1 MRFTKKFL
9 GVFLLLLPLFLTN
22 TTNAFGNV
30 EDDYTPDIKARVAR
44 INVLRGDVQVRR
56 AGSDDWERAA
66 LNLPLVEGDEITT
79 SLGARLEIQF
89 DTYNYL
95 RLSENAYLK
104 ITTLRDE
111 GIALSLPQGTLSL
124 RAFEFNKDKTFFE
137 IDAPKTTIALQQ
149 SGMYRIDAGD
159 SRSSEIRVTV
169 TENGQA
175 RVYSENNGATL
186 KSGRSMQIYL
196 DGNYAGEWE
205 TSDASRYIDDFDNW
219 TLERDAVIAKRF
231 RDSYY
236 DKYYDRDIY
245 GADDLNEYGEWIYSK
260 KYGYVWK
267 PYRNSTASY
276 ADWSPY
282 RYGHWRYIPPFGWT
296 WVNDEPWGWAT
307 YHYGRWIYVDRE
319 WCWTPYASYRPRRS
333 WWSPALVVV
342 TYSGSLICW
351 YPLPYNY
358 GYYNYNHTT
367 IINNT
372 TIIKNTTVVVNPT
385 PTPNAS
391 PTPGQANPQL
401 IRNVDNLPPFQWIP
415 TTGVVAVDASE
426 FGRDKKGFK
435 KPPLDVAEQVLSKVP
450 DEKQNPMLPTIKQ
463 LNGKVSRDIITET
476 PKIAKTETQIKTG
489 VTDRQVGVSMNEKI
503 QKERVLDN
511 RPPIEKTTDTFIRN
525 SESPTKTDVRET
537 GAVKRQETFVKQD
550 NDVTPVKP
558 TRQNPVKND
567 DDNNPI
573 RSTGGGKTER
583 DENPIRNQRNEKE
596 DRDDNPP
603 VRIPPKQER
612 ENNPPVYVP
621 PVRNEQPPVREQQ
634 PQQPK
639 EQPKKE
645 EQKPQEQQKPKV
657 DRKGDGKDG

>member
-1 MRFTKKFL
+1 MRFTKRFL
-9 GVFLLLLPLFLTN
+9 GVFLLLLPLFVTN

-44 INVLRGDVQVRR
+44 INVIRGDVQIRR
-56 AGSDDWERAA
+56 AGSEDWERASM
-66 LNLPLVEGDEITT
+66 NLPLVEGDEVTT
-79 SLGARLEIQF
+79 SLDARLEIQF
-89 DTYNYL
+89 DSYNYL
-95 RLSENAYLK
+95 RLSENSYLK

-137 IDAPKTTIALQQ
+137 IDAPKTTIAVQQ
-149 SGMYRIDAGD
+149 PGMYRIDAGD
-159 SRSSEIRVTV
+159 SKSTEIRVTV

-186 KSGRSMQIYL
+186 RSGRSMQIYL

-205 TSDASRYIDDFDNW
+205 TSDASRYIDDFDEW

-231 RDSYY
+231 RDSYQ

-267 PYRNSTASY
+267 PYRTSTASY

-282 RYGHWRYIPPFGWT
+282 RYGHWRWIPPFGWT

-307 YHYGRWIYVDRE
+307 YHYGRWIYIDRE

-358 GYYNYNHTT
+358 GYYNYNYTT

-372 TIIKNTTVVVNPT
+372 TIVKNTTIIVNPT

-391 PTPGQANPQL
+391 PTPGGNTITQIDRNPNN
-401 IRNVDNLPPFQWIP
+401 IPPLQWIP
-415 TTGVVAVDASE
+415 TNGVVAVEASE

-435 KPPLDVAEQVLSKVP
+435 TPPTDLAEQILSKVP
-450 DEKQNPMLPTIKQ
+450 NEKQNPMLPTIKQ
-463 LNGKVSRDIITET
+463 LNGRVSRDIIAET
-476 PKIAKTETQIKTG
+476 PKLAKIETQIKTG
-489 VTDRQVGVSMNEKI
+489 VTDRQAGVSLNEKI

-511 RPPIEKTTDTFIRN
+511 RPPIEKNADTQVRGDSQIRN
-525 SESPTKTDVRET
+525 DVRDT
-537 GAVKRQETFVKQD
+537 GAVKRQESVIKQD
-550 NDVTPVKP
+550 SSNSDTPVKP
-558 TRQNPVKND
+558 SRQNPVKND
-567 DDNNPI
+567 DYNPPI

-583 DENPIRNQRNEKE
+583 DENPPVRNQQNDRN
-596 DRDDNPP
+596 DNPP

-612 ENNPPVYVP
+612 EDNPPVKPPVYVP
-621 PVRNEQPPVREQQ
+621 PVREQ
-634 PQQPK
+634 PQQQ
-639 EQPKKE
+639 QPKKE

-657 DRKGDGKDG
+657 ERKVDGKDG